1 MIELREC
8 TRRIS
13 KLNCLF
19 NSQKNELNIIMVKI
33 FVPNLLIML
42 FILQLLH
49 STFYSGQSF
58 N

>member
-42 FILQLLH
+42 FFSNCILYFLVK
-49 STFYSGQSF
+49 
-58 N
+58 